1 MYASP
6 AIRVCCSMLLLAAVA
21 CHSPVQSSSPTE
33 PADLVG
39 QVVDARVVRGLGGF
53 SVSSTTAAR
62 NATAAGDI
70 QRLRVRV
77 IGSRTTAPGT
87 EAFVGVDG
95 ATELVSRDA
104 SARADR
110 DLDGAFVRVWLRGV
124 TGRATPNELTGMA
137 RVVVID
143 SIARRTDA
151 P

>member
-6 AIRVCCSMLLLAAVA
+6 AMRVCSSMLLLAAIA
-21 CHSPVQSSSPTE
+21 CHSPVRSSSPDDPT
-33 PADLVG
+33 DLTG
-39 QVVDARVVRGLGGF
+39 QVIDARIVRGLGGF
-53 SVSSTTAAR
+53 SISSTTAAR

-87 EAFVGVDG
+87 DAFVGVDG
-95 ATELVSRDA
+95 ATELVNRDA

-110 DLDGAFVRVWLRGV
+110 DLDGAFVRIWLRGV

-137 RVVVID
+137 RVIVVD
-143 SIARRTDA
+143 SVGRRTDA